1 MMVSAMDSVWLGKQ
15 DGVGGRFKTWA
26 WASLKRGPR
35 NVSSFWSIFIFGS
48 YLKEGFMHDMKEVE
62 SYTADERIASD

>member
-1 MMVSAMDSVWLGKQ
+1 M
-15 DGVGGRFKTWA
+15 
-26 WASLKRGPR
+26 
-35 NVSSFWSIFIFGS
+35 SSFWSIFIFGS

>member
-1 MMVSAMDSVWLGKQ
+1 MCPPF
-15 DGVGGRFKTWA
+15 GVF
-26 WASLKRGPR
+26 
-35 NVSSFWSIFIFGS
+35 SFFGS